1 MIGIFKNR
9 FIKYPVLLTGFL
21 FLLFFLISS
30 PVLTFG
36 QTINSDADTIKKKK
50 HSPKLAMLMSTAL
63 PGLGQAYNKKY
74 WKIPVVYAGLGA
86 LGYLSYRNGNYYNT
100 FKRTYADLLAT
111 GNTDTTAY
119 LYGVEFNLYG
129 LESAKNYYRRYRDMY
144 TIFTVGFYL
153 LNIIDANVDAHL
165 YDFDISDDLSLKIS
179 PSAEQLPMAG
189 PIPGIRFRLT
199 F

>member
-1 MIGIFKNR
+1 MIKCPV
-9 FIKYPVLLTGFL
+9 FIAGFL
-21 FLLFFLISS
+21 FFVLVCHVSS
-30 PVLTFG
+30 FSQSESLD
-36 QTINSDADTIKKKK
+36 NDTVKKK
-50 HSPKLAMLMSTAL
+50 HSPKLAMLMSTAV

-74 WKIPVVYAGLGA
+74 WKIPVVYAGIGI

-111 GNTDTTAY
+111 GNGDTTAY

-144 TIFTVGFYL
+144 TIFTVGVYL

-179 PSAEQLPMAG
+179 PSAEQTPMAG
-189 PIPGIRFRLT
+189 TVPGIKFRIT